1 MRNVRFLNY
10 VLRYFYALYKRF
22 RLWGVTMV
30 KRLQLSDKSIHWSH
44 GSRVDFGT
52 FLEGYNLLGEGARLT
67 SCYVGLGSNVGNTQ
81 LVNVKIGRFCS
92 IAPNLNI
99 VFGTHPTERFVSTH
113 PAFYSIHQK
122 NIVSFVNKQ
131 KFVESQTTSTGYAVQ
146 IGNDVWIGK
155 NVTIKA
161 GVTIGDGA
169 IIGANALVIKDVEP
183 YSINVGVPTRV
194 IKHRFS
200 PEQISFLLDF
210 KWWGKDI
217 TWIRRNADL
226 FDDVERFIENLGD
239 EI

>member
-1 MRNVRFLNY
+1 
-10 VLRYFYALYKRF
+10 
-22 RLWGVTMV
+22 MV
-30 KRLQLSDKSIHWSH
+30 KRLQLSGKSIYWGA
-44 GSRVDFGT
+44 GSRVDYGT
-52 FLEGYNLLGEGARLT
+52 FLEGYNLLGDGVRLT

-81 LVNVKIGRFCS
+81 LANVKIGRFCS
-92 IAPNLNI
+92 IASNMDI
-99 VFGTHPTERFVSTH
+99 VSGTHPTERFVSTH
-113 PAFYSIHQK
+113 PAFFSIHQK
-122 NIVSFVNKQ
+122 DNVSFVNKQ

-169 IIGANALVIKDVEP
+169 IIGANALVLKDVEP
-183 YSINVGVPTRV
+183 YSINVGVPARV

-210 KWWGKDI
+210 KWWDKDI
-217 TWIRRNADL
+217 SWIRRNADM
-226 FDDVERFIENLGD
+226 FDDVERFIENLGE